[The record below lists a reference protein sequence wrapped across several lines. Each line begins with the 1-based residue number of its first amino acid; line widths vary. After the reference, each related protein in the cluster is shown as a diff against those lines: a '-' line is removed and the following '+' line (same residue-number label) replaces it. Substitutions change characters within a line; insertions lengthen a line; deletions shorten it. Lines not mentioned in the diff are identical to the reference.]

1 MKNAI
6 RLIGPTIMIFIGLWF
21 FENVVITF
29 LLFYSWLLFVPMIDK
44 AFPKEQL
51 KLTKK
56 SAMLGIVSGLIFFL
70 FIYGGLKWLHVYL
83 LDIDSLR
90 VLLLEWGFSGA
101 GEIGLVLVLLLAN
114 PILEE
119 VYWRGYMFNR
129 LRQKGTA
136 FSAIGLTALFYTL
149 YHLLSIIPIF
159 AAGYSFAAVIPV
171 LIAGLFWGFIRER
184 TGSISATMIGHVL
197 ADLGIMCVY
206 WFIIRG

>member
-56 SAMLGIVSGLIFFL
+56 SAILGIISGLIFFL
-70 FIYGGLKWLHVYL
+70 FIYGGLEWLHVYL

-136 FSAIGLTALFYTL
+136 FSAIALTALFYTL

>member
-29 LLFYSWLLFVPMIDK
+29 ILFYSWLLFVPMIDK

-101 GEIGLVLVLLLAN
+101 DEIGLVLVLLLAN

-136 FSAIGLTALFYTL
+136 FSAIALTALFYTL

-159 AAGYSFAAVIPV
+159 AAGYSFATVIPV